1 MDTFDTFRMMLDQ
14 HSSRILSLTEKQAL
28 NAAQLSD
35 ALDIPIAACYRR
47 IRMLKNAGMLKEV
60 DRVVSTGGKSV
71 AVYRSVLESAEVV
84 LKDGRLRI
92 TIKADGEDSVD
103 SMDLSEESTML
114 YWATEGRDDKNSE

>member
-28 NAAQLSD
+28 NAAELSE
-35 ALDIPIAACYRR
+35 ALNIPIAACYRR

-60 DRVVSTGGKSV
+60 DRVLSTGGKSV

-84 LKDGRLRI
+84 LKDGRLQI

-114 YWATEGRDDKNSE
+114 YWASEKRDDPNSE